1 MISSDSMAKHSFLSN
16 VVVRNAIRKDILY
29 FFLPWITVL
38 TIEGVFL
45 AWDLSKQPQSL
56 FSSSVGNIIGL
67 VLSIIVFAILV
78 AGQVTLFRNY
88 SSLLV
93 IHKDHQLITH
103 GIYRFTRNPMYLGV
117 LMFFIGWPVYAASLY
132 GFLTSLVLIPIF
144 LNRVRM
150 EEKMLADYFQDSF
163 RNYKKTTKR
172 LIPFIY

>member
-1 MISSDSMAKHSFLSN
+1 MAKRSFLSRLGI
-16 VVVRNAIRKDILY
+16 VRNAFKKDILY

-38 TIEGVFL
+38 CIEAQFFVR
-45 AWDLSKQPQSL
+45 DLVKQPQSL
-56 FSSSVGNIIGL
+56 FSFQVESIIGL
-67 VLSIIVFAILV
+67 ALSIIGFALLV
-78 AGQVTLFRNY
+78 VSQLTLFRNY
-88 SSLLV
+88 SSFLV

-117 LMFFIGWPVYAASLY
+117 LMFLIGWPVYAASLY
-132 GFLTSLVLIPIF
+132 GFLTSLVLIPVF

>member
-1 MISSDSMAKHSFLSN
+1 MAKRSFLSRLGI
-16 VVVRNAIRKDILY
+16 VRNAFKKDILY

-38 TIEGVFL
+38 CIEAQFFVR
-45 AWDLSKQPQSL
+45 DLVKQPQSL
-56 FSSSVGNIIGL
+56 FSFQVESIIGL
-67 VLSIIVFAILV
+67 ALSIIGFALLV
-78 AGQVTLFRNY
+78 VSQLTLFRNY
-88 SSLLV
+88 SSFLV

-117 LMFFIGWPVYAASLY
+117 LMFLIGWTVYAASLY